1 MYPHLHPRFSSSTRF
16 HPLLSEASCRS
27 AIDAARNFVEDV
39 GVSSAARSVGL
50 TELAK
55 CTDKNSERD
64 CKTVIVNKYHLS
76 LPVQKTYLET
86 EDTSVKIPVLSMRS
100 WGEFLLRSNCWHVL
114 TGLTRPDEERE
125 KAILSCFWSKFKE
138 QNPSHDVFKLAD
150 SGELSLDATA
160 PVVVHGDEGRGRK
173 HQAYLVVSFRGV
185 LGRGLN
191 PGEKEKTHQKVK
203 KPYLKQLCNYR
214 GHSYTSRF
222 MIAGLRKA
230 DYAGSK
236 SHVFSSLMS
245 SLASQALSVSTDGF
259 WDAGGNRKWLMMIY
273 ITGDWPWLHKSGC
286 FLRSF
291 NNAQKKKGQTKFV
304 GICHECRAGQDS
316 IPFEQIGTKRPLWL
330 STEYTQDPFNSPSPF
345 AAVPHDPG
353 KLPSL
358 WVWDFFHTWHLGVA
372 KRFLGG
378 ALALLSMQESGANID
393 DRFCQ
398 LSERYQIF
406 CRANGHRAHIQKLTK
421 ETIAWATTGTYP
433 CAIWHKGELTT
444 VFMAF
449 MESEVNKRNF
459 PDEPLLELV
468 KQGVVA
474 INTSIRAMYKADLWP
489 TRDQLFEISG
499 HGLRFLRRY
508 EELAGQSHVRGM
520 PLFQH
525 LPKIHC
531 LHKIYLRLHFAAV
544 RSASCLN
551 PLAVSVQQ
559 CEDFISRPSRLSR
572 RVAGGDGAP
581 EKVMDR
587 YLIACY
593 PQWIQAG
600 YIIRPL

>member
-1 MYPHLHPRFSSSTRF
+1 MWIHHPITNSMYPHLHPRFLSSTRF

-86 EDTSVKIPVLSMRS
+86 EDASVKIPILSMRS

-150 SGELSLDATA
+150 SGQLSLDATA

-245 SLASQALSVSTDGF
+245 SLASQALSVSTDCF

-286 FLRSF
+286 FLWSF
-291 NNAQKKKGQTKFV
+291 NNAQKKKGKQSLLASAMN
-304 GICHECRAGQDS
+304 AGRDKMIS
-316 IPFEQIGTKRPLWL
+316 L
-330 STEYTQDPFNSPSPF
+330 SS
-345 AAVPHDPG
+345 
-353 KLPSL
+353 
-358 WVWDFFHTWHLGVA
+358 
-372 KRFLGG
+372 R
-378 ALALLSMQESGANID
+378 LAPR
-393 DRFCQ
+393 DRFGFPR
-398 LSERYQIF
+398 STP
-406 CRANGHRAHIQKLTK
+406 KL
-421 ETIAWATTGTYP
+421 
-433 CAIWHKGELTT
+433 
-444 VFMAF
+444 
-449 MESEVNKRNF
+449 
-459 PDEPLLELV
+459 LLPAQV
-468 KQGVVA
+468 
-474 INTSIRAMYKADLWP
+474 
-489 TRDQLFEISG
+489 
-499 HGLRFLRRY
+499 
-508 EELAGQSHVRGM
+508 
-520 PLFQH
+520 H
-525 LPKIHC
+525 LPLC
-531 LHKIYLRLHFAAV
+531 PMTLENSLRCGLGTFFTPGIWV
-544 RSASCLN
+544 
-551 PLAVSVQQ
+551 
-559 CEDFISRPSRLSR
+559 
-572 RVAGGDGAP
+572 
-581 EKVMDR
+581 
-587 YLIACY
+587 
-593 PQWIQAG
+593 
-600 YIIRPL
+600 